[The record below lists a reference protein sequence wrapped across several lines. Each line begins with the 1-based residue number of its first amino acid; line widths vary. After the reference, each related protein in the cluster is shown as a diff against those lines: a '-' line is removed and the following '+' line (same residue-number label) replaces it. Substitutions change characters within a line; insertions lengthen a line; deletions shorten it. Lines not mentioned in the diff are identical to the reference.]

1 MSEAVPTTTFRD
13 LGVLPAT
20 ADALEAVGIVHPF
33 PIQEMTLPIALM
45 GNDLIGQA
53 RTGTGKTLAF
63 GIPLLQR
70 IVVAGDRDFD
80 LVVDAGKPQA
90 LVIAPTRELAIQ
102 VSGDIA
108 LAGSTRGARVLT
120 VYGGRAYEPQ
130 IDALRKG
137 VDVVVGTPGR
147 LLDLANQGYLN
158 LSHVKV
164 LVLDEADEML
174 DLGFLNDVENLVS
187 RTHELRQTMLFSATM
202 PSAVV
207 ALARRYM
214 RHPMNIRAESPD
226 EGMIVP
232 ATAQFV
238 YRAHAMDKVEMLA
251 RVLQAENRKLVMIFC
266 RTKRTAQ
273 KVADELGDRGFA
285 SAAVHGDLGQGARE
299 QALRAFRAGKVD
311 VLVATDVAARGI
323 DVEGVTHVIN
333 YQCPE
338 DEKTYL
344 HRIGR
349 TGRAGASGIAITF
362 VDWDDL
368 ARWGMINTALALP
381 YPEPEETYS
390 TSPKLAHDLG
400 IPPGVTGRLPRSQ
413 RTRAGLDAEELED
426 LGETGKSRGGSA
438 RDGASRSGSGRSGSS
453 GRSDRDRGS
462 GSGRGSRDRASGSSR
477 DSRSRGSDT
486 AAEERPPSTR
496 TPRTRRRTRG
506 GTSAGVDG
514 EPRSPSPTGQR
525 GPTGADHTT
534 ASDSTPE
541 ESMAGASATDGASD
555 DQTRSADGEPR
566 TPRRRRRRGGRG
578 GGSSSGDAAT
588 GTDVGSTSSESGSS
602 GGS

>member
-1 MSEAVPTTTFRD
+1 LSEAVPTPTTFRD
-13 LGVLPAT
+13 LGVLSAT

-33 PIQEMTLPIALM
+33 PIQEMTLPIALL

-70 IVVAGDRDFD
+70 IAVPGDRDFEL
-80 LVVDAGKPQA
+80 LVDPGKPQA

-108 LAGSTRGARVLT
+108 MAGKTRSARVLT

-130 IDALRKG
+130 TDALRKG

-147 LLDLANQGYLN
+147 LLDLAKQGHLD

-174 DLGFLNDVENLVS
+174 DLGFLNDVEDLVN

-251 RVLQAENRKLVMIFC
+251 RILQAENRKLVMIFC

-273 KVADELGDRGFA
+273 KVADELDERGFA
-285 SAAVHGDLGQGARE
+285 AAAVHGDLGQGARE

-368 ARWGMINTALALP
+368 SRWSMINTALSLP

-400 IPPGVTGRLPRSQ
+400 IPPGVTGRLPHSQ
-413 RTRAGLDAEELED
+413 RTRAGLDAEKLED
-426 LGETGKSRGGSA
+426 LGETGRSRGAKSRDGAGRGGASRAGASSRGG
-438 RDGASRSGSGRSGSS
+438 RDRSGG
-453 GRSDRDRGS
+453 
-462 GSGRGSRDRASGSSR
+462 ASR
-477 DSRSRGSDT
+477 DSRGPAEPSTVS
-486 AAEERPPSTR
+486 EERPPSAR
-496 TPRTRRRTRG
+496 KPRARRRTRG
-506 GTSAGVDG
+506 GATISGDSETGTSRAAAPEQIGAA
-514 EPRSPSPTGQR
+514 TG
-525 GPTGADHTT
+525 GAD
-534 ASDSTPE
+534 
-541 ESMAGASATDGASD
+541 GAPD
-555 DQTRSADGEPR
+555 DVGTRS
-566 TPRRRRRRGGRG
+566 PRRRRRRSGR
-578 GGSSSGDAAT
+578 SSAGAAA
-588 GTDVGSTSSESGSS
+588 DSASESGEGRTDASES
-602 GGS
+602 A